1 MAAQH
6 RHGTIKIMME
16 EIVKTETLKQTKV
29 YHALCN
35 LWMKKARME
44 DRKLGVDFAAW
55 VENSASLHGNKYQ
68 PSTDGLKKVLDKLP
82 VKDTDVIVDI
92 GCGKGKAMYLMSHF
106 PFAYIDGIE
115 FSNDLVKV
123 AQENFKTLQLPQ
135 CTAMQA
141 DAAEFERYDDCNYF
155 YIFNSFPRAVFR
167 KMLNHILYSL
177 AKNPRKIYFIYLN
190 PVCHDMLME
199 TGVFKLLFRKRHLIR
214 WFQYYCYT
222 NMEGTNG

>member
-1 MAAQH
+1 
-6 RHGTIKIMME
+6 ME
-16 EIVKTETLKQTKV
+16 EIVKRKALKQTKL
-29 YHALCN
+29 YRTLCN
-35 LWMKKARME
+35 LWVKKACAE

-55 VENSASLHGNKYQ
+55 EEKPAPLHGNKYQ
-68 PSTDGLKKVLDKLP
+68 PSTDGLKEVLDKLP
-82 VKDTDVIVDI
+82 IKDTDVIVDI
-92 GCGKGKAMYLMSHF
+92 GCGKGKAMYLMSRF

-115 FSNDLVKV
+115 FSKELCQT
-123 AQENFKTLQLPQ
+123 ARENFKKLHLPQ
-135 CTAMQA
+135 CTVIQA
-141 DAAEFERYDDCNYF
+141 DAAEFECYDDYNYF

-190 PVCHDMLME
+190 PVCHDMLIE

-222 NMEGTNG
+222 N